1 MRTSALTILALAAL
15 PFATFADETQPVKL
29 TCSPQPPLI
38 CASFSTTTPGRFD
51 PLMQQWMVRQQLDG
65 QAKNWGVIFL
75 YVPNVDV
82 RTLEELQIRF
92 LDELLSRQKS
102 TGDRP

>member
-1 MRTSALTILALAAL
+1 MRVSALTLMGFAAI
-15 PFATFADETQPVKL
+15 PFTTLADETQPVKL
-29 TCSPQPPLI
+29 TCSPRPPLV

-75 YVPNVDV
+75 YVPNVDA

-102 TGDRP
+102 AGAKP